1 MQSMTPENAFAAQSE
16 TVATI
21 TVTFN
26 PALELLQAQLNAL
39 PRESFKIIVDN
50 ASEPQTVQQLERL
63 VAQTPNAQLLRNT
76 HNTGLATA
84 LNLGVR
90 HAREHA
96 PQARFALL
104 LDQDSEP
111 LPGSVPAL
119 IAGFEELER
128 MGRPVGCVGPALI
141 DVETGLPHGFHQA
154 TRWRWRRVYPAPG
167 THTPIVC
174 TNLNGSGTLVPIEL
188 FLELGGLDDRLFI
201 DHVDT
206 AWSFRVLA
214 AGYELWGVPS
224 AVFRHRMGQSSL
236 RFWLLGWHVWPARSP
251 TRHYF
256 LFRNAMALI
265 RRPGVLRVWKFW
277 AVVKLAL
284 TAGVHGLFD
293 RERGEQWRQ
302 MWRGLH
308 DGLRMPATRD

>member
-1 MQSMTPENAFAAQSE
+1 MQGMTVENTIAAHPE

-26 PALELLQAQLNAL
+26 PDLELLQTQLNAL

-50 ASEPQTVQQLERL
+50 ASEPQSVQQLESL
-63 VAQTPNAQLLRNT
+63 VALTPNAQLLRNT
-76 HNTGLATA
+76 HNTGLAAA
-84 LNLGVR
+84 LNLGVQR
-90 HAREHA
+90 AREHA
-96 PQARFALL
+96 PSVRLALL

-128 MGRPVGCVGPALI
+128 MGRRVGCVGPTLI
-141 DVETGLPHGFHQA
+141 DVTTGLPHGFHQA
-154 TRWRWRRVYPAPG
+154 THWRWRRVYPP
-167 THTPIVC
+167 PNSPPVSC
-174 TNLNGSGTLVPIEL
+174 TNLNGSGTVVSIEL
-188 FLELGGLDDRLFI
+188 FLQLGGLDNQLFI

-214 AGYELWGVPS
+214 AGYELWGIPS
-224 AVFRHRMGQSSL
+224 AVFRHRMGQSGL
-236 RFWLLGWHVWPARSP
+236 RFWFLGWRVWPARSP

-256 LFRNAMALI
+256 LFRNAMVLM
-265 RRPGVLRVWKFW
+265 RRPEVLQVWKFW
-277 AVVKLAL
+277 AVIKLVL

-308 DGLRMPATRD
+308 DGLRMPATRE